1 MMAAYEESI
10 EIYLSVQGGA
20 NKGIQVYDSE
30 GNTFVMW
37 LIHPR
42 SFMDLRFGKKVT
54 RILSMGLVWSMDLSV
69 KLTLTEYNK
78 FGRIMRFDL
87 AEEK

>member
-1 MMAAYEESI
+1 M
-10 EIYLSVQGGA
+10 QGAA

-37 LIHPR
+37 LIDPR

-54 RILSMGLVWSMDLSV
+54 RSLSMGLVWSMDLSV
-69 KLTLTEYNK
+69 KLTLTYYNK
-78 FGRIMRFDL
+78 FGRIMRFGL